1 MAYYTGN
8 EKVKLIDSLGI
19 CGCGTPEPVYEMV
32 RCVLEEIFEE
42 GVNIDRASEGPQYL
56 YVIYMLN
63 HQGFLEHGSSVFGS
77 FPTEKGKKLR
87 KALYEFSLCD
97 YDYEYFF
104 DENSIYTED

>member
-1 MAYYTGN
+1 MNAAVMSYYRGLTKKIQLNSLGN

-42 GVNIDRASEGPQYL
+42 GVNIDRANEDPQYL

-77 FPTEKGKKLR
+77 FPTEKR
-87 KALYEFSLCD
+87 KEA
-97 YDYEYFF
+97 
-104 DENSIYTED
+104 